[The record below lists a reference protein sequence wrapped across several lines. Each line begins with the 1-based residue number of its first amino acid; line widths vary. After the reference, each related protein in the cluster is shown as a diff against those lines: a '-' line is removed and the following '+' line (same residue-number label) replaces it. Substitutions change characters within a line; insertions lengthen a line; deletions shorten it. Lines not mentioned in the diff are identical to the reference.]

1 MRKVR
6 LYIAC
11 LTVSAL
17 IFGVYLCRIFAAL
30 ANISQYRE
38 IKR

>member
-11 LTVSAL
+11 LTLSAL
-17 IFGVYLCRIFAAL
+17 IFGVYLCRFFKAL
-30 ANISQYRE
+30 ANYSQYKE